1 MKSDY
6 ELSDLI
12 KANGFDTDFSRYDE
26 NSWRSMVKD
35 VANIAGVKQN
45 DTVLEIGCGCGAFLF
60 ALNELA
66 DLNIVGF
73 DSSYQLTEM
82 AKKVLSDGTFT
93 RTEAINFEYK
103 KNFFEK
109 IFSHGVFI
117 YFESI
122 DYAFSIIES
131 SYEALKSH
139 GSLCLMD
146 INDVSFKKDYYSLRE
161 SLYKEDKEYEKKY
174 ENLQHLFIDK
184 NDLHNFLIQLGF
196 RKIKYFPHKI
206 KSYKMGQYRFN
217 LVAIK

>member
-1 MKSDY
+1 
-6 ELSDLI
+6 
-12 KANGFDTDFSRYDE
+12 
-26 NSWRSMVKD
+26 MVKD

-161 SLYKEDKEYEKKY
+161 SLYKEDKEYEK
-174 ENLQHLFIDK
+174 